1 MVRWVCL
8 IILLLGAAAT
18 VRAEQPRRDRHA
30 AEEQVEFGI
39 EMAKH
44 GLWQEA
50 AYRFRKA
57 THLDPSY
64 AEAFNNLGV
73 AFEQIGDLDEA
84 RAMYER
90 ARALDPDDS
99 YVRDNYERFRE
110 IDDRRVR
117 PIPQVAV
124 ATGS

>member
-1 MVRWVCL
+1 MLRWVCL
-8 IILLLGAAAT
+8 ILLLGAATAG
-18 VRAEQPRRDRHA
+18 AEQQSRHRDA

-39 EMAKH
+39 EVAKH

-73 AFEQIGDLDEA
+73 AFEQIGNLDEA
-84 RAMYER
+84 RVMYEQ
-90 ARALDPDDS
+90 ALALDPDDS
-99 YVRDNYERFRE
+99 YIRDNYERFRE

-117 PIPQVAV
+117 PIPQVAQ

>member
-1 MVRWVCL
+1 MTGEIIMLRWVCL

-18 VRAEQPRRDRHA
+18 ARAEQPRRDRDA

-50 AYRFRKA
+50 AYRFRTA
-57 THLDPSY
+57 AHLDPSY

-73 AFEQIGDLDEA
+73 AFEQIGDLDEV

-90 ARALDPDDS
+90 MRGAAG
-99 YVRDNYERFRE
+99 
-110 IDDRRVR
+110 RVR
-117 PIPQVAV
+117 HD
-124 ATGS
+124 